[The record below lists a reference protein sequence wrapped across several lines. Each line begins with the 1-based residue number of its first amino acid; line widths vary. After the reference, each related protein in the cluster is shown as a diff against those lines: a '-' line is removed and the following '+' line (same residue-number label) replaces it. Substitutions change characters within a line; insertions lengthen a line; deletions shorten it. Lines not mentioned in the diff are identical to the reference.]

1 MRWAI
6 VVTIEV
12 RQWAEDCLQRAPGCG
27 MVSFSIA
34 ASGAIGGG
42 SGACAA
48 SFTCA
53 HRCTG
58 RWCTHIHI
66 QAHVTFF
73 IRKVLKVPSS
83 FHFGHPSL
91 SSVSCR
97 PFENLTGDSWLSP
110 PDILIWHR
118 LFRLAQKCS
127 VSPSCTGQAS
137 LCWQSDTSRSLDTQ
151 AAALLGTQA
160 AAQTRQSIC
169 ATNKEVVQQF
179 LGRQ

>member
-1 MRWAI
+1 MAWSPSPLLP
-6 VVTIEV
+6 
-12 RQWAEDCLQRAPGCG
+12 QAPLGEAQAP
-27 MVSFSIA
+27 VQPPLPAHIDA
-34 ASGAIGGG
+34 QADGA
-42 SGACAA
+42 
-48 SFTCA
+48 
-53 HRCTG
+53 H
-58 RWCTHIHI
+58 THTHI